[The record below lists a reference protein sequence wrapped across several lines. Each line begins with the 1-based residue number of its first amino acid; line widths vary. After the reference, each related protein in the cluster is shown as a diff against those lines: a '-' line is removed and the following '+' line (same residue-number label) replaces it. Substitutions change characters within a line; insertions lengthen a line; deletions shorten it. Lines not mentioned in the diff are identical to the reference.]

1 MQITIQTEFPAIA
14 KRLAQLESSV
24 RDKALASTLNKT
36 IAQAKTRMQREIVR
50 EYNVTPAYVRERLQV
65 RRATAAASRLKLQAE
80 LVGGN
85 GKKRSAN
92 LIRFLER
99 SVSLAQARRR
109 AKDGTLRQLRFKVR
123 RSGGPQTIAGA
134 FIGNR
139 GRTVFRRV
147 GKERLPIKA
156 VSTIDVPQM
165 FNQRR
170 INAAV
175 VQSMRENFT
184 RIFDAEAAFYVA
196 RFNATR

>member
-109 AKDGTLRQLRFKVR
+109 AKDGTLRQLRFRVR

-175 VQSMRENFT
+175 VQSMRENFA

-196 RFNATR
+196 RFNSTR